1 MVEDVEYR
9 KRLDLAKAYLLDE
22 MLKDYRNAPFVDI
35 EDHLKGRGFFK
46 DADKKEEGLTNMVFP
61 GNPHLVIWSTDKQ
74 FVVETAKEL
83 WDEKKISFQSVEAI
97 KCAMDG
103 RIPPMESITSE
114 SLGGL

>member
-22 MLKDYRNAPFVDI
+22 VLKDYRNASFVDI

-46 DADKKEEGLTNMVFP
+46 DADKKEEGLTNMVIP

-74 FVVETAKEL
+74 FVVETEKEL
-83 WDEKKISFQSVEAI
+83 RDEKKSHSNLL
-97 KCAMDG
+97 
-103 RIPPMESITSE
+103 RR
-114 SLGGL
+114 